1 MLKTKEIHKIHKGY
15 MILSEITVFA
25 SDYILSRIHLMLK
38 RSTNAAALVNAMQ
51 SIMMPPVL
59 KALFK
64 LFLASMPWMFEVE
77 SISSVHAAECG

>member
-1 MLKTKEIHKIHKGY
+1 MLKQ
-15 MILSEITVFA
+15 
-25 SDYILSRIHLMLK
+25 
-38 RSTNAAALVNAMQ
+38 STNAAALVNSMQ

-77 SISSVHAAECG
+77 SISSVHAAECGLTCSCLYLIIEDGC